1 MSDKKKPP
9 ASRRPSSA
17 FSTKPWKNL
26 KAVLQQRLVKTIPFQ
41 TIPPP
46 PQLTFPTVASP
57 RPLHSSAENR
67 LSTPLSQ
74 ILAPSLGW
82 HSDPT
87 SNNGNGISSR
97 KSKSPRPVDNFL
109 HYKKVHIRLQRRQRY
124 VCRIC
129 AIVLHFVM
137 QRRLSQPDLYVWC
150 SDERK

>member
-1 MSDKKKPP
+1 MRWMLRLRCSCERQKEAPGFPTAIISVLHEAMEKPQSCLATA
-9 ASRRPSSA
+9 ASQDNPL
-17 FSTKPWKNL
+17 PDH
-26 KAVLQQRLVKTIPFQ
+26 
-41 TIPPP
+41 PPP

-137 QRRLSQPDLYVWC
+137 Q
-150 SDERK
+150 EG